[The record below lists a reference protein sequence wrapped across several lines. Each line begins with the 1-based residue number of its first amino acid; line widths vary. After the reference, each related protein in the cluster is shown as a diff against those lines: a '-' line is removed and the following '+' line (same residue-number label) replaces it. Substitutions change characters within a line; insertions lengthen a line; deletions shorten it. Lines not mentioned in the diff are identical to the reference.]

1 MNKYSDIYR
10 STLSTRH
17 FKFAKPF
24 NSDTTTEP
32 EGLLTRPVTINYST
46 PRISALTQHE
56 NEKILV
62 SLAKSPN
69 KNSQSSIFFN
79 HVARQSCDFDS
90 LLKSLDSITSGRVI
104 NTVKVLSEGKAMN
117 INLNNGQVQCF
128 KIFSKGKRSPLK
140 VNLRRSIG
148 KVKVFVSKSCESPN
162 EENCDK
168 LCLDDN
174 FEFYDKGIAFMNECI
189 FIAVEACGMV
199 GLTVG
204 ISFGYL
210 RNVYLPPEELPQK
223 KKNLSVEYE
232 EVYKNEGKRMEL
244 KKKVEN
250 LLKKRKRT
258 MMKTSSSKNFVL
270 MNRNVSSVIS
280 IKPLSSTK
288 EKIQS
293 VLQKKNQLYIDKK
306 THVLE
311 TITKKSLKLDL
322 NITEKRIKDQQ
333 RLIIQKSWLVIL
345 HLCASAQALKS
356 KFLNKKS
363 NIFLNLHQSSSARLI
378 QKVFKNKYVKISVK
392 DNILLHAR
400 NNLFLFNSIYS
411 KP

>member
-17 FKFAKPF
+17 FKLAKPF
-24 NSDTTTEP
+24 NIDTETEP
-32 EGLLTRPVTINYST
+32 EGLLTRPVTMNFST
-46 PRISALTQHE
+46 PRISTLTQHE
-56 NEKILV
+56 NEKFLV
-62 SLAKSPN
+62 SLT
-69 KNSQSSIFFN
+69 KNPKKDSQSSIFFN
-79 HVARQSCDFDS
+79 HLPRQSCDFDS
-90 LLKSLDSITSGRVI
+90 LLKSIDSITSGRVI
-104 NTVKVLSEGKAMN
+104 NTVKVLSEGKVLN

-148 KVKVFVSKSCESPN
+148 RVKVFVSKTCESPN
-162 EENCDK
+162 EETCDK
-168 LCLDDN
+168 LFLDDN
-174 FEFYDKGIAFMNECI
+174 FEFYDKGIAFLNECI

-244 KKKVEN
+244 KKKVEK

-258 MMKTSSSKNFVL
+258 LMKTSSSKNFVL

-280 IKPLSSTK
+280 VKPLSATK

-293 VLQKKNQLYIDKK
+293 VLQKKNQLYIEKK

-311 TITKKSLKLDL
+311 MISKKSSKLDHNL
-322 NITEKRIKDQQ
+322 PERRLKDQQ
-333 RLIIQKSWLVIL
+333 RLLIQKSWLVIL
-345 HLCASAQALKS
+345 HLCASAQALRS
-356 KFLNKKS
+356 KFLNKKTD
-363 NIFLNLHQSSSARLI
+363 IILNLHQSSSARLI
-378 QKVFKNKYVKISVK
+378 QKVFKN
-392 DNILLHAR
+392 
-400 NNLFLFNSIYS
+400 S
-411 KP
+411 KKNTPRIIF